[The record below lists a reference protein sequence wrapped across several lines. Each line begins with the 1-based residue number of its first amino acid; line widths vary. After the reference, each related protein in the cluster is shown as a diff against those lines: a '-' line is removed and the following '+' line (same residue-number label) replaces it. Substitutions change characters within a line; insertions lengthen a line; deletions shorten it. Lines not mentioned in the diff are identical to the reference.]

1 LSSETISE
9 GLNQE
14 IQEGGTEP
22 YVAGHIAAI
31 HRKNAILKYFKQ
43 ERDVL
48 SNVTDNEIRA
58 LGDALLLAQPLAKP
72 ESVCQANKMLNETD
86 HRSTM
91 YLSLHNASMGR
102 TNMAVNRK
110 RKVVGDDSGLRSWRY
125 GAKHYRASYQAPP
138 YESGVVELIKVGE

>member
-1 LSSETISE
+1 M
-9 GLNQE
+9 
-14 IQEGGTEP
+14 
-22 YVAGHIAAI
+22 
-31 HRKNAILKYFKQ
+31 
-43 ERDVL
+43 L

-110 RKVVGDDSGLRSWRY
+110 RKLVGDDSTD
-125 GAKHYRASYQAPP
+125 P
-138 YESGVVELIKVGE
+138 EVGGTEQNTIAHRIRRRRMNQVLSNLSKLVNRLCPRQQPQT